1 MEQWIADAK
10 DRAKTE
16 AECFVED
23 MKHIAE
29 KENLDPVWF
38 IEEVVKNI
46 HTIKENIE

>member
-1 MEQWIADAK
+1 MEQWLKDVK

-23 MKHIAE
+23 MKRIAE
-29 KENLDPVWF
+29 KENLDSVWF

-46 HTIKENIE
+46 HTIKETNK